1 MRYRASLMVG
11 RDDEVRVLDL
21 ALEAARSGHGHAV
34 FVTGEGGIGK
44 SRLAAAVVDLGFG
57 AGMAIMRGRGSAV
70 GPMVPFRSLTEA
82 LMSLLRSGEPVDVG
96 ALGPY
101 RPVLARLVPDWGPP
115 SAGEE
120 GASLVVVAEA
130 VLRLTA
136 LAGRG
141 RGCLIVFDDLQD
153 ADAETLAVVEYLVD
167 NLDRQPTV
175 LLGTARTESGSAAG
189 LIRAAAQRGAA
200 TVLELARLGPEEVRQ
215 LAGSCLE
222 NGNGLESGDGL
233 ANGDGLA
240 PEPAEQLWADSGG
253 VPLLVEELL
262 RDMVSNGRLVHRGDR
277 WELTSAGPRR
287 VPVTLA
293 RSLADQLA
301 GLGDPGR
308 RLLHT
313 AAVLGRR
320 FPLAVVQE
328 ATGLSDR
335 ELLGHLY
342 ADPVARLVAPDEEL
356 PGWYAFQHPLVVDAL
371 RDVLAPGERTEV
383 LLRAADAVETVHP
396 GLPGEWCQLAASLR
410 LDGGEPV
417 AAGRLFAEAGRRAL
431 AQGAAASAVTLLER
445 AQELLREDTDGR
457 SRAEA
462 FAGLV
467 QALAEAG
474 QAERTAAAAGE
485 LDRIAGLLDR
495 PVRARLH
502 TRLAWAAVLGGRPQD
517 GQAQLEAARRLLGPD
532 APDEQTAPIDVVA
545 AHLALD
551 LPGDDPVGTAERL
564 ARRAAEIAERVPLPA
579 IGCQAWQLLG
589 ALTRARDPVEATECL
604 ERARALAVRYH
615 LPIEEIH
622 ALIRLGNDDAL
633 HHGGIERLEQVRRES
648 AQFGAVLTQY
658 QAEASLGLQA
668 ILRGEFGEA
677 EAMLERVIEVTG
689 RLRLLETAR
698 YALLLRAVLHGHRG
712 QRAAMESD
720 LAELRR
726 AAGTYPA
733 QDRARIHGLARAW
746 CALLEEDRDRA
757 RTELDR
763 AGDAEQ
769 GGAAIF
775 QLTGRHGL
783 RLLLAALAGQAAPA
797 DHDEVAYG
805 PVGRLRWERQFIQFA
820 QAVLAGR
827 AGEYDEAARALDE
840 ALRTAG
846 PYTTARHLGLRL
858 VAEAALADGWGS
870 PVEWLRSAEEHFH
883 QAEVPAVAAACRTL
897 LRRAGAPV
905 RQRRTG
911 AGEVPAELRK
921 AGVTVR
927 EFEVLRLLVDRLGNR
942 EIATRLHL
950 SPRTV
955 EKHVASLMAKTGRP
969 DRIALAEF
977 AADQ

>member
-1 MRYRASLMVG
+1 MQYRAALMVG
-11 RDDEVRVLDL
+11 RDDEVRVLEL
-21 ALEAARSGHGHAV
+21 ALEAARSGRGHAM
-34 FVTGEGGIGK
+34 FLTGEGGIGK

-82 LMSLLRSGEPVDVG
+82 LMSLLRSGEPVDIG

-115 SAGEE
+115 STGDE

-141 RGCLIVFDDLQD
+141 RGCLIVFDDLHD

-167 NLDRQPTV
+167 NLDRHPAV

-189 LIRAAAQRGAA
+189 LIRSAAQRRAA
-200 TVLELARLGPEEVRQ
+200 TVLELGRLGPDEVCR
-215 LAGSCLE
+215 LVGSCLE
-222 NGNGLESGDGL
+222 SGAD
-233 ANGDGLA
+233 DLA
-240 PEPAEQLWADSGG
+240 PELTGQLCADSGG

-262 RDMVSNGRLVHRGDR
+262 RGMVSSGQLVHRGDR

-293 RSLADQLA
+293 RSVAGQLA
-301 GLGDPGR
+301 GLGGPGR

-320 FPLAVVQE
+320 FPIAVVQQ

-371 RDVLAPGERTEV
+371 RDMLPPGERAEI
-383 LLRAADAVETVHP
+383 LLHAADAVESVHP

-445 AQELLREDTDGR
+445 SQELLREDTDGR
-457 SRAEA
+457 FRAEA

-467 QALAEAG
+467 LALAEAG
-474 QAERTAAAAGE
+474 QAERAAATAGE

-502 TRLAWAAVLGGRPQD
+502 TRLAWAAALGGRPQD
-517 GQAQLEAARRLLGPD
+517 GQAQLDAARGLLGPE

-551 LPGDDPVGTAERL
+551 LPGVDPVGTAERL

-604 ERARALAVRYH
+604 ERARALAVRHH

-648 AQFGAVLTQY
+648 AQIGAVLTQY
-658 QAEASLGLQA
+658 QAEASIALQM
-668 ILRGEFGEA
+668 ILRGEFGKA
-677 EAMLERVIEVTG
+677 EAMLERVIEVTA
-689 RLRLLETAR
+689 RLRLLETAH
-698 YALLLRAVLHGHRG
+698 YALLLRAVLHAHRC
-712 QRAAMESD
+712 QRATMESD

-726 AAGTYPA
+726 PGGTHAA

-746 CALLEEDRDRA
+746 CALLEEDRGRA

-763 AGDAEQ
+763 AADAEQ

-797 DHDEVAYG
+797 EHAEVACG
-805 PVGRLRWERQFIQFA
+805 PVGRLRWERQFVQFA

-827 AGEYDEAARALDE
+827 AGEYEEAARALHE

-883 QAEVPAVAAACRTL
+883 QADVPAVAAACRAL

-921 AGVTVR
+921 TGVTVR

-977 AADQ
+977 AADL